1 MRIAHFDCFAGIAGD
16 MILGALVDLGIDL
29 EFLKAE
35 LKKLNIDDFDF
46 KAERVVKKGVS
57 GTKVHIVYEEGHVHR
72 HLKDIYKILDESDLK
87 SEIVEKAKEVFRK
100 IAEAEAKVHNT
111 TPEKIH
117 FHEVGAMDAIIDVVG
132 TLIGIDQL
140 GVERITASPLHIGT
154 GFVKCAHG
162 MMPVPAPAT
171 LEILKGVPTY
181 CWGIKKEL
189 VTPTGAALIT
199 TLANEFTNLK
209 EMTVETI
216 GYGAG
221 SWDLDEIPNLLR
233 LTVGK
238 KNTI

>member
-1 MRIAHFDCFAGIAGD
+1 MKIAHFDCFAGIAGD
-16 MILGALVDLGIDL
+16 MLLGALIDQGVDL
-29 EFLKAE
+29 EYLKSE
-35 LKKLNIDDFDF
+35 LKKLKIDEFELQV
-46 KAERVVKKGVS
+46 ERVVKKGVS
-57 GTKVHIVYEEGHVHR
+57 GTKIHVLYEEGHVHR
-72 HLKDIYKILDESDLK
+72 HLKDIHEILDTSDLDLD
-87 SEIVEKAKEVFRK
+87 IITQAKEVFQK
-100 IAEAEAKVHNT
+100 IAVAEAKVHNT

-132 TLIGIDQL
+132 TLIGIHQL
-140 GVERITASPLHIGT
+140 GVEQITASPLHIGA

-181 CWGIKKEL
+181 CRGVKKEL

-199 TLANEFTNLK
+199 TLADEFTDQK
-209 EMTVETI
+209 EMTVDSI

-221 SWDLDEIPNLLR
+221 TRDLDQIPNLLR

-238 KNTI
+238 KNNI

>member
-1 MRIAHFDCFAGIAGD
+1 MKIAHFDCFAGIAGD
-16 MILGALVDLGIDL
+16 MILGALVDQGVDL
-29 EFLKAE
+29 KFLQDE
-35 LKKLNIDDFDF
+35 LKKLNIDEFEL
-46 KAERVVKKGVS
+46 KVERVVKKGVS
-57 GTKVHIVYEEGHVHR
+57 GTKVHVIFEEGHVHR
-72 HLKDIYKILDESDLK
+72 HLKDIYEILDASDLK
-87 SEIVEKAKEVFRK
+87 VEIIQQAKEVFRK
-100 IAEAEAKVHNT
+100 IAVAEAKVHNT

-181 CWGIKKEL
+181 CQGISKEL

-199 TLANEFTNLK
+199 TLAEEFTNHK
-209 EMTVETI
+209 EMTVESI

-221 SWDLDEIPNLLR
+221 TRDLEQIPNLLR

-238 KNTI
+238 KNSI